1 MNVLIFGGTGLLGSA
16 AAQIFIDRGHHV
28 KTIALPPLP
37 EGAPIPKE
45 MEIEFG
51 NFLELSD
58 EQLEAAMTGMD
69 AFVYA
74 AGVDERVEFPA
85 PVYDAY
91 KKYNIDPVDRC
102 LAMAKKCGVKRCV
115 VLGSYF
121 SWLAKTHPEM
131 DLCAKHP
138 YIRSRI
144 DQEKVAAKYADEN
157 MGVGVLELPYIFGT
171 QPGRRPVWVI
181 LIEQLQRFE
190 KLPFTM
196 YPAGGTAMLTV
207 RQVGECIVGAAEQVQ
222 GFRAYGI
229 SCYNMH
235 WREFLKIVY
244 RAMDGIQD
252 RKIVD
257 VPKWTFQAFGL
268 HMRKEYAKR
277 NVQSGID
284 PVGLADIMGMDLFI
298 PTDDTKE
305 LGCTPDDI
313 EAAIFDSIALSKASF
328 EGKAKLLEMKGEE
341 SYIMKICAPEYS
353 GALFY
358 AFNEIKRQPFGC
370 RFFYNDILDMVFQ
383 VRQNQRIDLA
393 VIVFTHGVIL
403 TVKPVVCPLNAIQ
416 GSGLVGLNCLF

>member
-16 AAQIFIDRGHHV
+16 AAQIFIDRGHTV

-37 EGAPIPKE
+37 EGAPIPEE
-45 MEIEFG
+45 MEISFG
-51 NFLELSD
+51 NFLELTD
-58 EQLEAAMTGMD
+58 EELEAAMTGVD

-102 LAMAKKCGVKRCV
+102 LKMAKKCGVKRCV

-121 SWLAKTHPEM
+121 AWLAKERPDM

-144 DQEKVAAKYADEN
+144 DQEEVAFKYADDD
-157 MGVGVLELPYIFGT
+157 MGVAVLELPYIFGT
-171 QPGRRPVWVI
+171 QPGRKPVWVI

-190 KLPFTM
+190 KMPATF

-207 RQVGECIVGAAEQVQ
+207 RQVGEAIVGAAEQVK
-222 GFRAYGI
+222 GARAYGI
-229 SCYNMH
+229 SCYNLT
-235 WREFLKIVY
+235 WRQFLKIVY
-244 RAMDGIQD
+244 RAMDGIED

-257 VPKWTFQAFGL
+257 IPKWMFKSFGL
-268 HMRKEYAKR
+268 LLRKDYADR
-277 NVQSGID
+277 GIESGID
-284 PVGLADIMGMDLFI
+284 PVGLADIMGMNLFI

-313 EAAIFDSIALSKASF
+313 ELAIFDSIALSKASF
-328 EGKAKLLEMKGEE
+328 EGKQQLLEMTGE
-341 SYIMKICAPEYS
+341 
-353 GALFY
+353 
-358 AFNEIKRQPFGC
+358 
-370 RFFYNDILDMVFQ
+370 
-383 VRQNQRIDLA
+383 
-393 VIVFTHGVIL
+393 
-403 TVKPVVCPLNAIQ
+403 
-416 GSGLVGLNCLF
+416 